1 MSYDV
6 RDLRSTEFPWA
17 DETTYLDHAS
27 IGPLPERTRR
37 ACDDMNRRRSRPFEL
52 GHDFLYGTLAA
63 SRAEAASLIGAD
75 PAEIALTTNTS
86 FGLGMAARALPFRPG
101 DIVLASD
108 REFPANVYPWKR
120 LADRGVGLD
129 LVPCT
134 AEGWPDEERLIARM
148 ADPRVRCVA
157 VSLTQFANGYT
168 VDLARLSAETRSRGQ
183 FLVVD
188 AIQALGQIP
197 VDVATTPVDVL
208 ACGGQKWLL
217 SPWGSGFVYV
227 RHELIQALDP
237 AITGWMAFEGTDDF
251 TRLTEYREELRLDA
265 RRFELISLPFQDF
278 AGMIQ
283 SVRLLR
289 DLGVASIQTHLAILR
304 LPILEW
310 AGRRGVPVTSPTGRA
325 GSGIICVAPP
335 RLDKSFKALRAGRVV
350 CGIREGGIRLSPHCY
365 NTIDEMQRVATL
377 LDQSLA

>member
-1 MSYDV
+1 
-6 RDLRSTEFPWA
+6 PWA
-17 DETTYLDHAS
+17 DQTTYLDHAS

-37 ACDDMNRRRSRPFEL
+37 TCDDMNRRRARPFEL
-52 GHDFLYGTLAA
+52 GHEFLYGTLAA
-63 SRAEAASLIGAD
+63 ARVEAAALIGAD

-86 FGLGMAARALPFRPG
+86 FGLGMAARALPFSPG
-101 DIVLASD
+101 DVVLASD

-120 LADRGVGLD
+120 LADRGVALE

-134 AEGWPDEERLIARM
+134 AEGWPDEKRLVARL
-148 ADPRVRCVA
+148 ADPRVRCLA

-197 VDVATTPVDVL
+197 VDVAATPVDVL

-227 RHELIQALDP
+227 RRDLVQSLDP
-237 AITGWMAFEGTDDF
+237 VITGWMAFEGTDDF
-251 TRLTEYREELRLDA
+251 TRLTEYREALRPDA

-278 AGMIQ
+278 AGMVQ
-283 SVRLLR
+283 SIRLLR
-289 DLGVASIQTHLAILR
+289 ELGVASIQTHLAILR

-310 AGRRGVPVTSPTGRA
+310 AERRGVPVTSPGGPA
-325 GSGIICVAPP
+325 ASGIICVAPP
-335 RLDKSFKALRAGRVV
+335 RLEESFKALRASRVV

-365 NTIDEMQRVATL
+365 NTIDEMQRVAAL
-377 LDQSLA
+377 LDQSLG